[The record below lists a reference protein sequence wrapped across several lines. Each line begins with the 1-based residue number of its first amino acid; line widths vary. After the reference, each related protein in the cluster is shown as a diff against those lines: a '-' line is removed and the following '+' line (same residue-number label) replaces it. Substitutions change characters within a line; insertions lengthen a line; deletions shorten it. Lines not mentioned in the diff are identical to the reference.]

1 MKDLFPFP
9 ENYTHDSVPRFLA
22 IQMVKG
28 QLKVWEE
35 GEALRELKD
44 RFFAQYRGFL
54 NSKFTLMG
62 KMESSTRF
70 LASTGN

>member
-1 MKDLFPFP
+1 
-9 ENYTHDSVPRFLA
+9 
-22 IQMVKG
+22 MVKG